1 MKKKKKKVQ
10 VVTGQNKIIFFLAL
24 TNSAHLSIDV
34 HCSNGIKKNKGGSAS
49 KCETLAHVSQNKGG
63 MIRTGQTVLA

>member
-1 MKKKKKKVQ
+1 M
-10 VVTGQNKIIFFLAL
+10 
-24 TNSAHLSIDV
+24 NSAHLSIDV
-34 HCSNGIKKNKGGSAS
+34 HHSNGIKKNKGGSAS